1 MADVACTVWR
11 APLRLPFSVAAS
23 RQPPT
28 SDHTSLVSTPA
39 RPRARSISITEQAK
53 ALAQKYQVS
62 SMPTFLFVKNG
73 KQVDKLAG
81 ANIDTIKQKISSL
94 Q

>member
-1 MADVACTVWR
+1 
-11 APLRLPFSVAAS
+11 
-23 RQPPT
+23 
-28 SDHTSLVSTPA
+28 
-39 RPRARSISITEQAK
+39 
-53 ALAQKYQVS
+53 
-62 SMPTFLFVKNG
+62 MPTFLFVKNG